1 MTTREELKQRIFA
14 QIDEE
19 RIIGLFRKAIQT
31 PSITTDEKAM
41 GELVYAEM
49 RDIGLDTVEMFDF
62 KPNRPDVWGLM
73 RGAGGG
79 HDLMFAGHIDTVP
92 VTGWA
97 ERWKGTIKESPFS
110 AAYEDGEIWG
120 RGSGDM
126 KAGDVGVLAALRA
139 VRQAGIKLQGNVLAV
154 FVGDEETGI
163 PGTGFSDGIKAVA
176 RRIKAGE
183 IPRADFTIYVEPT
196 TLDVYTA
203 QIGFIIAD
211 ITVKGKSAYYGK
223 PWLGVDAVRHAHKLL
238 AALFDYSDRIWAKE
252 DHPLLG
258 RPFNLVTAIQGGGYI
273 AVPETCK
280 ISLIRKILPS
290 EKVPAVQAEL
300 EEILRSLAIREGIQ
314 TEIEYTAPRDE
325 QYGGQPAEIPTDLE
339 PVRRLADAIH
349 EVTGKTN
356 LIQGSPY
363 WSETSIFANELG
375 IPAVY
380 CGAGDITVCHT
391 LNERVRA
398 AELIDSVRAFALM
411 MVDYCGVAEG

>member
-1 MTTREELKQRIFA
+1 MHYLCFFVRLAGLRDLPHLEDQR
-14 QIDEE
+14 
-19 RIIGLFRKAIQT
+19 
-31 PSITTDEKAM
+31 
-41 GELVYAEM
+41 
-49 RDIGLDTVEMFDF
+49 
-62 KPNRPDVWGLM
+62 
-73 RGAGGG
+73 
-79 HDLMFAGHIDTVP
+79 
-92 VTGWA
+92 
-97 ERWKGTIKESPFS
+97 
-110 AAYEDGEIWG
+110 
-120 RGSGDM
+120 
-126 KAGDVGVLAALRA
+126 
-139 VRQAGIKLQGNVLAV
+139 VRQAERGPQAEFTVTGRGVGIDSDLQSHLLGNGRLRSLLTV
-154 FVGDEETGI
+154 EE
-163 PGTGFSDGIKAVA
+163 
-176 RRIKAGE
+176 
-183 IPRADFTIYVEPT
+183 
-196 TLDVYTA
+196 L
-203 QIGFIIAD
+203 
-211 ITVKGKSAYYGK
+211 
-223 PWLGVDAVRHAHKLL
+223 VRHAHKLL

-363 WSETSIFANELG
+363 WSETSVFVNELG